1 MDACFR
7 QIRVVSCAPKRHP
20 CPHCGQPGRRKGYLP
35 SRFVIDFQPGGGVIT
50 VELRLA
56 EYRATCDCCKTF
68 RSHPSPTQIDL
79 DPWATYSN
87 SIRDL
92 VVHRLIEDNLPVDKL
107 LHSIERDFHLE
118 LSEGYVYDCLE
129 WKVKQVNMAEYRD
142 WTKEQFTGS
151 LCIDELHLGHRILL
165 MATDPIA
172 DIVIGFALVSR
183 NDAEHMRAFLNNL
196 KTHGFQPKI
205 VISDGSPLYPAVIEE
220 LWPKAKHQLC
230 VFHLLKEINVDI
242 LDALRRMRK
251 EAFPKS
257 KSKNRKRGRPTKA
270 RVKAIQREQKL
281 AERAKFVWEHRYLIV
296 TSPEKMTD
304 EDRANLATMLRYLP
318 GLKRLRRFALE
329 VRGVLDGTIS
339 RQQAWSR
346 WRKFSSN
353 KEYAKDADLKRA
365 MGKLRRE
372 KFSKATVYLNW
383 THRTKLRTNNHVE
396 RMNRVVRLK
405 EKVRYGWR
413 KRRSVV
419 RFLVL
424 SLAGMRARRV
434 EEPRKSK
441 KRLNR
446 RAKRRSARK

>member
-1 MDACFR
+1 MDATAR
-7 QIRVVSCAPKRHP
+7 RIRVVTCAPKRQP
-20 CPHCGQPGRRKGYLP
+20 CPHCGQLGRRKGCLP
-35 SRFVIDFQPGGGVIT
+35 SRFIVDFRPGGGVDT

-68 RSHPSPTQIDL
+68 RSHPSPEQIDL

-92 VVHRLIEDNLPVDKL
+92 VISRLIEDNLPVAKL
-107 LHSIERDFHLE
+107 LHSIERDFRLK

-129 WKVKQVNMAEYRD
+129 WKVKQVNMAEYRE

-196 KTHGFQPKI
+196 KIHGFQPKI

-220 LWPKAKHQLC
+220 LWPKAQHQLC
-230 VFHLLKEINVDI
+230 VFHLLKEINEDI

-257 KSKNRKRGRPTKA
+257 QSKKRKRGRPTKA
-270 RVKAIQREQKL
+270 RAKAMKREQQL
-281 AERAKFVWEHRYLIV
+281 AERAKFVWDHRYLIV
-296 TSPEKMTD
+296 TSPEKMDD
-304 EDRANLATMLRYLP
+304 EDRANLATMLRWVP
-318 GLKRLRRFALE
+318 GLKLLRRFALE

-339 RQQAWSR
+339 RKLAWSR
-346 WRKFSSN
+346 RRKFSSN
-353 KEYAKDADLKRA
+353 TQYAKDVDLKRA

-372 KFSKATVYLNW
+372 KFSKATAYLNW
-383 THRTKLRTNNHVE
+383 THRTKIRTNNHVE

-424 SLAGMRARRV
+424 SLDGMRERRTA
-434 EEPRKSK
+434 EPPMTK

-446 RAKRRSARK
+446 RAKRTTAKE